1 MSRAGTRCAP
11 PGAAAR
17 GALRYHDRPMSA
29 SFRTH
34 TCGELRAA
42 NVGDRVTLAGWV
54 HRRRDHGHL
63 TFFDL
68 RDRYGLTQ
76 VITNADDAREAHEA
90 GEPARNEWVIQV
102 QGTVRHRPQ
111 GTTNEHL
118 ATGAIEVAV
127 EELVILNQS
136 KVPPFY
142 INEPQPGLDET
153 LRLKYRY
160 LDLRR
165 PEMQQR
171 ILLRGRL
178 ATAVRKAFDAMNFVE
193 IETPTLVRS
202 TPEGARDYVVP
213 SRLQAGRFYALPQ
226 SPQVLKQLL
235 MVAGYD
241 RYFQLAHAYR
251 DEDLRGD
258 RQPEHTQIDVEMSF
272 VREADV
278 MDTIEQMVQTVTREV
293 VPQRP
298 ILATPFPRVSYEEA
312 IARYGSDK
320 PDIRFGMELVDLTD
334 AVRGVD
340 FRVFSEPITAGG
352 AVRAIV
358 APGCGDYSRKQLDE
372 LTDLARRHGAA
383 GLAWLVVEADG
394 SLRGP
399 SAKFLEAD
407 VQAAVRA
414 ATGAEPGDLTLV
426 VADADRTKGA
436 EALGRVRLEM
446 GDRLGLR
453 TADVLAYVWVDRF
466 PMFKWDEELH
476 RWDATHNPFSAP
488 AWEEEDRLESDPG
501 SVHAQQYDLALN
513 GWELGGGSVRIH
525 RRDLLER
532 AFALMGHSVEE
543 MRDEFGALLDALE
556 YGAPPHGG
564 IAIGL
569 DRWAALLAD
578 QDNIREV
585 MAFPK
590 TQSGS
595 DVMLGAPSPIS
606 RAQLDE
612 LHLRVIADA

>member
-1 MSRAGTRCAP
+1 MSV
-11 PGAAAR
+11 
-17 GALRYHDRPMSA
+17 

-34 TCGELRAA
+34 TCGELREAD
-42 NVGDRVTLAGWV
+42 VGRRVTLAGWV

-68 RDRYGLTQ
+68 RDRYGITQ
-76 VITNADDAREAHEA
+76 VVTSADDAATAHAAAEAV
-90 GEPARNEWVIQV
+90 RNEWVVQV
-102 QGTVRHRPQ
+102 SGTVRHRPE
-111 GTTNEHL
+111 GTTNEQL
-118 ATGAIEVAV
+118 ATGEIEVAV
-127 EELVILNQS
+127 DDLTVLNPS

-142 INEPQPGLDET
+142 INEAQPGPDEQ

-171 ILLRGRL
+171 IVLRARL
-178 ATAVRKAFDAMNFVE
+178 ASAVRRAFEAMSFVE

-202 TPEGARDYVVP
+202 TPEGARDFVVP
-213 SRLQAGRFYALPQ
+213 SRMQPGRFYALPQ
-226 SPQVLKQLL
+226 SPQQLKQLL

-272 VREADV
+272 VRESDV
-278 MDTIEQMVQTVTREV
+278 MDIIEQMVTTVTREV
-293 VPQRP
+293 VPERP
-298 ILATPFPRVSYEEA
+298 MLATPFPRLTFEQA
-312 IARYGSDK
+312 IDRYGSDK
-320 PDIRFGMELVDLTD
+320 PDIRFSMELIDLTD
-334 AVRGVD
+334 ALREVD
-340 FRVFSEPITAGG
+340 FRVFSEPIAAGG

-358 APGCGDYSRKQLDE
+358 AAGCGGYSRKQLDE
-372 LTDLARRHGAA
+372 LTDLARRGGAA
-383 GLAWLVVEADG
+383 GLAWLVVEEDG
-394 SLRGP
+394 TLRGP
-399 SAKFLEAD
+399 AAKFLAPH
-407 VQAAVRA
+407 VQVRLLEL
-414 ATGAEPGDLTLV
+414 TGANAGDLLLI
-426 VADADRTKGA
+426 VADADRLRGA

-446 GDRLGLR
+446 GERLGLR
-453 TADVLAYVWVDRF
+453 SPDVLGYVWVHGF
-466 PMFKWDEELH
+466 PMFTWDEEGN

-488 AWEEEDRLESDPG
+488 VWEEESRMESDPG

-532 AFALMGHSVEE
+532 AFALMGHSVEG

-556 YGAPPHGG
+556 FGAPPHGG
-564 IAIGL
+564 IAIGV

-585 MAFPK
+585 MAFSK

-595 DVMLGAPSPIS
+595 DLMMDAPAPLSQV
-606 RAQLDE
+606 QLDE
-612 LHLRVIADA
+612 LHLRVVSGD

>member
-1 MSRAGTRCAP
+1 MSV
-11 PGAAAR
+11 
-17 GALRYHDRPMSA
+17 

-34 TCGELRAA
+34 TCGELRQAD
-42 NVGDRVTLAGWV
+42 VGRRVTLAGWV

-68 RDRYGLTQ
+68 RDRYGITQ
-76 VITNADDAREAHEA
+76 VVTSADDAATAHAAAEAV
-90 GEPARNEWVIQV
+90 RNEWVVQV
-102 QGTVRHRPQ
+102 SGTVRHRPE
-111 GTTNEHL
+111 GTTNEQL
-118 ATGAIEVAV
+118 ATGEIEVAV
-127 EELVILNQS
+127 DELTVLNPS

-142 INEPQPGLDET
+142 VNEAQPGLDEQ

-171 ILLRGRL
+171 IVLRARL
-178 ATAVRKAFDAMNFVE
+178 ASAVRRAFEAMSFVE

-202 TPEGARDYVVP
+202 TPEGARDFVVP
-213 SRLQAGRFYALPQ
+213 SRMQPGRFYALPQ
-226 SPQVLKQLL
+226 SPQQLKQLL

-272 VREADV
+272 VRESDV
-278 MDTIEQMVQTVTREV
+278 MDIIEQMVTTVTREV
-293 VPQRP
+293 VPERP
-298 ILATPFPRVSYEEA
+298 MLATPFPRLTFEQA
-312 IARYGSDK
+312 IDRYGSDK
-320 PDIRFGMELVDLTD
+320 PDIRFSMELIDLTD
-334 AVRGVD
+334 ALREVD
-340 FRVFSEPITAGG
+340 FRVFSEPIAAGG

-358 APGCGDYSRKQLDE
+358 AAGCGGYSRKQLDE
-372 LTDLARRHGAA
+372 LTDLARRGGAA
-383 GLAWLVVEADG
+383 GLAWLVVEEDG
-394 SLRGP
+394 TLRGP
-399 SAKFLEAD
+399 AAKFLAPH
-407 VQAAVRA
+407 VQVRLLEI
-414 ATGAEPGDLTLV
+414 TGANAGDLLLI
-426 VADADRTKGA
+426 VADADRLRGA

-446 GDRLGLR
+446 GERLGLR
-453 TADVLAYVWVDRF
+453 SPDVLGYVWVHGF
-466 PMFKWDEELH
+466 PMFTWDEEGN

-488 AWEEEDRLESDPG
+488 VWEEESRMESDPG

-532 AFALMGHSVEE
+532 AFALMGHSVEG

-556 YGAPPHGG
+556 FGAPPHGG
-564 IAIGL
+564 IAIGV

-595 DVMLGAPSPIS
+595 DLMMDAPAPLSQV
-606 RAQLDE
+606 QLDE
-612 LHLRVIADA
+612 LHLRVVSGD